1 MVFMGM
7 RNLIKFNKSRC
18 KVLLLGQGNPGC
30 EYRLG
35 QEVTEDSPAEE
46 DRDEKRSV
54 SQPCVFTGIAE
65 CRAASKQE
73 WAAAQGM

>member
-1 MVFMGM
+1 MFMGM

-18 KVLLLGQGNPGC
+18 KVLLLGQGSPRC

-46 DRDEKRSV
+46 DWDKKRSV
-54 SQPCVFTGIAE
+54 SQPCVLTGITE

-73 WAAAQGM
+73 WAAGQGM